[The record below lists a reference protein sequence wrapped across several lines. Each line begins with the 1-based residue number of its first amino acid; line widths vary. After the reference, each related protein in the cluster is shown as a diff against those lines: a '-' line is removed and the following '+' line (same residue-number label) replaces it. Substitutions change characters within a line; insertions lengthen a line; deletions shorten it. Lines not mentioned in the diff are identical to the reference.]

1 MMLLCIDTAT
11 SFESIALVDLA
22 SETTRA
28 AQAPGTII
36 ERSVDRAG
44 IHGPHILDDVD
55 ALITDAGMT
64 MDAVHG
70 FCVGLGPGSFTGLRI
85 SLATLK
91 GLAFATA
98 KPLYGARTTSAMLKA
113 AGGPNTLVIL
123 DARRNE
129 VYMEGGPIQAPIC
142 CKPEDV
148 WHHVDPK
155 RDWRLIGDGALKYQ
169 AKFEN
174 ASSAQIE
181 SSMALHQP
189 QAAWLA
195 HCVDPE
201 VPPQLASL
209 EPVYVRKSDAEIN
222 YPDGYPDA
230 VRRAPRSP

>member
-11 SFESIALVDLA
+11 SVESIALVDLA
-22 SETTRA
+22 CKKTTSSR
-28 AQAPGTII
+28 APGTII

-55 ALITDAGMT
+55 ALVTDAGVT
-64 MDAVHG
+64 LEAIHG

-91 GLAFATA
+91 GLAFATG
-98 KPLYGARTTSAMLKA
+98 KPLYGARTTTAMLKA
-113 AGGPNTLVIL
+113 SGDPNTLVIL

-129 VYMEGGPIQAPIC
+129 VYLEGGPIQAPIC

-148 WHHVDPK
+148 WNRVDANQN
-155 RDWRLIGDGALKYQ
+155 WRLIGDGALKYR
-169 AKFEN
+169 AEFE
-174 ASSAQIE
+174 SMSTAQVE
-181 SSMALHQP
+181 SSLVLHQP
-189 QAAWLA
+189 QASWIA
-195 HCVDPE
+195 HCINPD

-230 VRRAPRSP
+230 ARRAPRAP